1 MDGDQESD
9 RAVSDEWVASMMGTW
24 PKDWRRIRRLRV
36 SEMEEQNTQLLDLDT
51 AEAMA
56 ATEVEWALKRW
67 PHATTECLAT
77 DRVYWRGLGN
87 ASRIMT
93 GYGAAGAEIPV
104 TYRGLGREFATAVL
118 NATAATLRVV
128 IYNASQSSKQ
138 AAVLPWLLEP
148 GASYKVTVGEDRDFD
163 GREDRLRNAWTS
175 QLGYR
180 GQELPVEIGPRE
192 QLILSVERSS
202 RARRVKL
209 TLMEN
214 DKQIGETITPNLE
227 APLDLT
233 PKPVR
238 VHFPFVPTH
247 KEHTF
252 TVRVSLFY
260 GAPEISRHNNQVTL
274 KLATPKVTPFVH
286 SSS

>member
-104 TYRGLGREFATAVL
+104 TYRGLGREFAAAVL

-148 GASYKVTVGEDRDFD
+148 GASYKVTVGEDR
-163 GREDRLRNAWTS
+163 EDRLRNAWTS

-202 RARRVKL
+202 KLHLQRLLPDVALSAGDVTYNARFRHIEVAVHNIGSSRARR
-209 TLMEN
+209 N
-214 DKQIGETITPNLE
+214 
-227 APLDLT
+227 
-233 PKPVR
+233 
-238 VHFPFVPTH
+238 
-247 KEHTF
+247 
-252 TVRVSLFY
+252 
-260 GAPEISRHNNQVTL
+260 
-274 KLATPKVTPFVH
+274 
-286 SSS
+286 SSTM